1 MILKLS
7 IKVNVQYRYQLLDGQ
22 EVPTNVDQDRLLGYQ
37 SWSKPVV
44 NNSLNASLKYQYAF
58 NDQWNGSLSAFQ
70 SRVVIDDNSAFPWG
84 CYSSICE
91 VTGLGNTLINTEIM
105 TFMTSAAQM
114 IHELLTS
121 SLLG

>member
-1 MILKLS
+1 M
-7 IKVNVQYRYQLLDGQ
+7 
-22 EVPTNVDQDRLLGYQ
+22 
-37 SWSKPVV
+37 SKPVV
-44 NNSLNASLKYQYAF
+44 NNSVNASLKYQYAF
-58 NDQWNGSLSAFQ
+58 NDQWNGSLSASQ

-84 CYSSICE
+84 CYNDICE
-91 VTGLGNTLINTEIM
+91 YSGLGNTLINTEIM

>member
-1 MILKLS
+1 MEAQRQS
-7 IKVNVQYRYQLLDGQ
+7 QRSVPGYQLLDGQ

-58 NDQWNGSLSAFQ
+58 NDQWNGSLSASQ

-84 CYSSICE
+84 CYAAFVKLPAWAI
-91 VTGLGNTLINTEIM
+91 LLINTVIM
-105 TFMTSAAQM
+105 IFTIFVVQMTHA
-114 IHELLTS
+114 LLTS
-121 SLLG
+121 LLQG